1 MREYQHKHMVRTL
14 LYSRMTIVILFL
26 LIVLLLRS
34 IMELNDKR
42 IEVAKLRDDSVQER
56 SDLEAKVTDA
66 KRRVDV
72 IGTEEGFEEYVRTTY
87 PVVKQG
93 EGVIVIYDD
102 NTTPVSPVRKT
113 MNVWERLGIWWKKT
127 FSR

>member
-1 MREYQHKHMVRTL
+1 M
-14 LYSRMTIVILFL
+14 ILFL

-42 IEVAKLRDDSVQER
+42 IEVAKLRDDSIQER

-66 KRRVDV
+66 KRRVEI

-102 NTTPVSPVRKT
+102 NTTPVSPVRNT

-127 FSR
+127 FSK